1 MNKKVV
7 AAGVLA
13 GVLALAGGALWWLDG
28 EVRGALPGGGS
39 DGPGAAL
46 EVPEVDAQGLSGFD
60 EREKAIIQ
68 QLRKKYG
75 AHIASVAEQVKVLAN
90 LRDLLR
96 QLYPQDWE
104 RRLLRILG
112 AAFPE
117 QAREMLGWYQRLLA
131 YEAWLKDVLPALNP
145 GSPEATRQALWD
157 KRTELFGEA
166 AYEIWAVEMREQKLQ
181 EKLTELAT
189 STAPFRD
196 KADTY
201 IEALRATYGDR
212 ITGPEAPHLTQNMTR
227 FLELE
232 SVQRDLRGVGLE
244 ERRQRLREFRQA
256 MGLDEAALKRWDAL
270 DVERDSARVTG
281 QAYLDERARL
291 EARYQGAE
299 LQARLETLQERLF
312 GAEEATF
319 IRNEEASGY
328 YRFKTPQTLGVN

>member
-1 MNKKVV
+1 MNKKLV
-7 AAGVLA
+7 AAGL
-13 GVLALAGGALWWLDG
+13 LAGGLLLAGGVVWWLDDD
-28 EVRGALPGGGS
+28 VRAVLASGGTGS
-39 DGPGAAL
+39 TGVRL
-46 EVPEVDAQGLSGFD
+46 ELPEVDVEGLSGFD

-117 QAREMLGWYQRLLA
+117 QAQEMLGWYQRLLS
-131 YEAWLKDVLPALNP
+131 YEAWLKDVFPQLHP
-145 GSPEATRQALWD
+145 GSAAATRQVLWA
-157 KRTELFGEA
+157 KRTELFGDA
-166 AYEIWAVEMREQKLQ
+166 AYEIWAVEKREEKLQ
-181 EKLTELAT
+181 EKLKELAT

-201 IEALRATYGDR
+201 IGELRATYGDR
-212 ITGPEAPHLTQNMTR
+212 IIGPEAPHLTQNMTR

-232 SVQRDLRGVGLE
+232 SVQKDLRGVSQE
-244 ERRQRLREFRQA
+244 ERQQRLREFRQA
-256 MGLDEAALKRWDAL
+256 MGLDEAALKRWDDL
-270 DVERDSARVTG
+270 DAERDQSHAAGASYMT
-281 QAYLDERARL
+281 ERARL
-291 EARYQGAE
+291 EARFQGPE
-299 LQARLETLQERLF
+299 LQAQLEALQNRLF
-312 GAEEATF
+312 GPEATF